1 MSCPTSQGEEASKEA
16 GDNTRMLP
24 STGQE
29 RNTEHSGVSQDE
41 EEEEEQQP
49 QRHEPAASIL
59 HEDAHETPDADHDG
73 EMECWICRS
82 GGVTTQNP
90 LITSVCKCR
99 GSVGWVHR
107 ECIDAWV
114 FSRRR
119 ASCPSCGAT
128 YNILAISDVSL
139 PQTFFEQ
146 LCFFFWDLIL
156 PLSAKALALLLGIAL
171 NGFVVPCIIGVT
183 FYHKCFFVN
192 NGDAATRTSE
202 YSSNSSETALLQ
214 GPEDGAS
221 TFLDVWLWINVMAYG
236 WICVTLW
243 RCTKTGWC
251 QWRAF
256 FEDTDAMFA
265 TATEEVHEEEED
277 DDEEEDE
284 DEDEEDDEDEEEGP
298 RLQPNTVVGTLH
310 WILDWSLER
319 TGSSQKMLRPRIL
332 ELGTLVPLSFLV
344 NFSLGKLLLCLILVL
359 GLVLRRLLYPRK
371 RIHDPTRR
379 FAEAQERKTGATE
392 IDIALWFITYLSEL
406 VLFSILMTT
415 CGGIVVHFALS
426 PYFLTFPASLSAFAG
441 ELTLTRL
448 LAYWLVGSFCSMILL
463 HVETAIIV
471 PLFAPGVELYFVRS
485 VDLNLEDD
493 TAYWKFVLA
502 QVFDTDPLGVSL
514 DFIRFCCIEMT
525 LLYVFLA
532 TPIYVMFAAHEVMIK
547 DGANST
553 LTPPLAPGF
562 PVIMV
567 TPAVDGISAWLESY
581 LAPEKSRLLE
591 SYYQFFFSLIELLG
605 SCFAR
610 FSLGV
615 ILWFTRNPY
624 WLRCVANTLIVF
636 GTGTAIVCVR
646 LFPIKHMQLK
656 VLRHVVMF
664 IGRHVVH
671 LEDYL
676 FDKERLSLLDSWL
689 RGDGQSDIP
698 LPEARLPS
706 VFRRREWA
714 LPPGTA
720 HPKYLKLRVALFSF
734 LFFVTSS
741 ALFWIIPMAVMTP
754 LLTVLPYSVPLLC
767 LSANIVFFVFNPKM
781 YFTAAAEFML
791 LCIIFVIGVLL
802 QPLFF
807 CASLRNISRLQ
818 LIQETMEYYHKL
830 RRTVGVYN
838 GEAMEA
844 A

>member
-1 MSCPTSQGEEASKEA
+1 MSCPKSQGEEASKEA
-16 GDNTRMLP
+16 GDNKRMLP
-24 STGQE
+24 STAKG

-41 EEEEEQQP
+41 VEEQQP
-49 QRHEPAASIL
+49 QQHKPAASIV
-59 HEDAHETPDADHDG
+59 HEDAHETPDADREG

-82 GGVTTQNP
+82 GGITAQNP
-90 LITSVCKCR
+90 LVTSVCKCR

-146 LCFFFWDLIL
+146 LCFFLWDLIL
-156 PLSAKALALLLGIAL
+156 PLSAKALVLLLGIAL

-183 FYHKCFFVN
+183 FYYKCFFVS
-192 NGDAATRTSE
+192 NGDDAPKPSE
-202 YSSNSSETALLQ
+202 HSSNSSETIFLQ
-214 GPEDGAS
+214 TPEEGAS
-221 TFLDVWLWINVMAYG
+221 KFPDVWLWINVMVYG

-243 RCTKTGWC
+243 RFTKTGWC

-256 FEDTDAMFA
+256 FEDTDAVFA
-265 TATEEVHEEEED
+265 TAMEELQEEEEEEENE
-277 DDEEEDE
+277 EEEDE
-284 DEDEEDDEDEEEGP
+284 DEDEEDDDDEEEGP

-332 ELGTLVPLSFLV
+332 ELGTLVPLSFIV
-344 NFSLGKLLLCLILVL
+344 NFSLGKVLLCLILVL
-359 GLVLRRLLYPRK
+359 GLVLRRFLYPRK
-371 RIHDPTRR
+371 RINDPTRR
-379 FAEAQERKTGATE
+379 FEEAQERKTSATKT
-392 IDIALWFITYLSEL
+392 DIVLWFITYLTEL
-406 VLFSILMTT
+406 VLFSIPMTT
-415 CGGIVVHFALS
+415 CGGIVVHFAVS
-426 PYFLTFPASLSAFAG
+426 PYFLTFPASLSAFAD
-441 ELTLTRL
+441 ELTITRL

-493 TAYWKFVLA
+493 TVYWKFVLA
-502 QVFDTDPLGVSL
+502 QVFDTDPLGVSI
-514 DFIRFCCIEMT
+514 DFIRFCCIEMS
-525 LLYVFLA
+525 LLYAFLA
-532 TPIYVMFAAHEVMIK
+532 TPLYVMFAAHEVMMG

-553 LTPPLAPGF
+553 LTPTLASGF
-562 PVIMV
+562 PVVMV
-567 TPAVDGISAWLESY
+567 TPAVDGIRAWLEPY
-581 LAPEKSRLLE
+581 LVPEKILLSE
-591 SYYQFFFSLIELLG
+591 SYYQFFFSLMELLV
-605 SCFAR
+605 SFFAR
-610 FSLGV
+610 FLMGV

-636 GTGTAIVCVR
+636 GTGTALVCMKV
-646 LFPIKHMQLK
+646 FPIKHMQLK

-664 IGRHVVH
+664 IGRHVVN

-676 FDKERLSLLDSWL
+676 FDKERLSLLDTWL
-689 RGDGQSDIP
+689 RGDGLSDIP
-698 LPEARLPS
+698 FPEARLPS

-720 HPKYLKLRVALFSF
+720 HPKYLKLRVAIFSF

-767 LSANIVFFVFNPKM
+767 VSANIIFFVFNPKM

-838 GEAMEA
+838 GEEGEA